1 MLNYFFPK
9 NKGLQTVNLDQLI
22 ALANE
27 DSLKLKDIS
36 SILSNMENTQIKHQR
51 SLEVLNKQLQDKF
64 NDAVID
70 FSVLKQEFNLSEE
83 DGNKIIQVGDS
94 NIFLKFAY
102 GLNVNAESKYG
113 IRSRL
118 EIIRSDINA
127 IFFIDLCP
135 AEDLKVQNE
144 YRTLEMTLQRK
155 LANRQRGEDIELNTT
170 DLQKIEEYTIYL
182 QNEIDRIRKL
192 DLEDYMFYLFTQQHN
207 KVIESFHLQ
216 ETVEK
221 ALGLARNLK

>member
-70 FSVLKQEFNLSEE
+70 FSALKQEFKLTEKDEE
-83 DGNKIIQVGDS
+83 KIIQVADS
-94 NIFLKFAY
+94 NIFLKFVS
-102 GLNVNAESKYG
+102 GLSAESKYG
-113 IRSRL
+113 IKNRL
-118 EIIRSDINA
+118 EIIRSDKKS
-127 IFFIDLCP
+127 IFFIDLSP
-135 AEDLKVQNE
+135 VEDFKAQND
-144 YRTLEMTLQRK
+144 YRTLEMDLRYK
-155 LANRQRGEDIELNTT
+155 LANRQKQKDVELNTE
-170 DLQKIEEYTIYL
+170 DLLQIEEYTNYL
-182 QNEIDRIRKL
+182 QNEIEKIRKL
-192 DLEDYMFYLFTQQHN
+192 DLDDYIFRLFTQQHN
-207 KVIESFHLQ
+207 KVIESFHIQ

-221 ALGLARNLK
+221 ALGLAHNLK

>member
-36 SILSNMENTQIKHQR
+36 SILSNMENTQVKHQR

-64 NDAVID
+64 NDAVND
-70 FSVLKQEFNLSEE
+70 FSVLKHEFKLTEKDEE
-83 DGNKIIQVGDS
+83 KIIQVGDS

-102 GLNVNAESKYG
+102 GLNAEKKYG

-118 EIIRSDINA
+118 EIIRSDIKA
-127 IFFIDLCP
+127 IFFIELCP
-135 AEDLKVQNE
+135 AEDFKAQNE
-144 YRTLEMTLQRK
+144 YRTLEMLLQHK
-155 LANRQRGEDIELNTT
+155 LANRQRGEDVELSTA
-170 DLQKIEEYTIYL
+170 DLQQIEEYTIYL